1 MDSYYFWN
9 KINILQKYRQRR
21 IPTTRI
27 SRVERDMDAC
37 LAGNI
42 LGRTNRL
49 SRNGNAVFLVDWV
62 VNRRGLVPDCGGTAK
77 FRIRGENKSPRA

>member
-1 MDSYYFWN
+1 MKNIKLQKHMDSYYFWN
-9 KINILQKYRQRR
+9 KIYILQKYRQRR

-49 SRNGNAVFLVDWV
+49 SRNGNAVILG
-62 VNRRGLVPDCGGTAK
+62 RLGSQP
-77 FRIRGENKSPRA
+77 